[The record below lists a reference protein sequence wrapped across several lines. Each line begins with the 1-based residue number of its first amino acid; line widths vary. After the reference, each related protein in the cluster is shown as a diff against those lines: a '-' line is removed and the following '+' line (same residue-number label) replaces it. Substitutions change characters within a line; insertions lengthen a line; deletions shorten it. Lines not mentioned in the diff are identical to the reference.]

1 MKWLK
6 VKNMI
11 KKKISLNDKAF
22 DANGK
27 DRSCKNCNHRPCP
40 EALAKVCHDAFVKG
54 YKRGY
59 KQASDEQKERIDKVL
74 HPVTDP
80 CGSDLIYVFMRD
92 VRAGNKQ
99 PFIKGA
105 IRAVDAYDDFD
116 ISSLSFKPDIK
127 GDPQQLQIAWCY
139 QKDLVELLGYD
150 KKFDN
155 FERIALDEGWA
166 SYPESKYQ
174 KNLKEH
180 QAEREQYEKLYNYK
194 EKEDKDVQD

>member
-1 MKWLK
+1 
-6 VKNMI
+6 MI
-11 KKKISLNDKAF
+11 KKKMSLNDKAL

-40 EALAKVCHDAFVKG
+40 EALAKVCHDAFIKG

-59 KQASDEQKERIDKVL
+59 QQASNEQKERIDKVL

-99 PFIKGA
+99 PFIKGP
-105 IRAVDAYDDFD
+105 IRAVNVCDDFN
-116 ISSLSFKPDIK
+116 IGSISFKPDIK
-127 GDPQQLQIAWCY
+127 GNPQRLQIAWCY

-150 KKFDN
+150 KKFDEY
-155 FERIALDEGWA
+155 ERIALDEGWA
-166 SYPESKYQ
+166 SYSEPRYR
-174 KNLKEH
+174 KNLKEY
-180 QAEREQYEKLYNYK
+180 QTERERNEKLYNYK
-194 EKEDKDVQD
+194 KKEGKDVQD

>member
-1 MKWLK
+1 
-6 VKNMI
+6 
-11 KKKISLNDKAF
+11 
-22 DANGK
+22 
-27 DRSCKNCNHRPCP
+27 
-40 EALAKVCHDAFVKG
+40 
-54 YKRGY
+54 
-59 KQASDEQKERIDKVL
+59 
-74 HPVTDP
+74 
-80 CGSDLIYVFMRD
+80 MRD

-155 FERIALDEGWA
+155 FECIALDEGWA
-166 SYPESKYQ
+166 SYPESKYR
-174 KNLKEH
+174 KNLRKY

>member
-1 MKWLK
+1 
-6 VKNMI
+6 MI
-11 KKKISLNDKAF
+11 KKKMSLNDKAL

-40 EALAKVCHDAFVKG
+40 EALAKVCRDAFIKG

-59 KQASDEQKERIDKVL
+59 QQASDEQKERIDKVL

-105 IRAVDAYDDFD
+105 IRAVNVCDDFN
-116 ISSLSFKPDIK
+116 IGSISFKPVK
-127 GDPQQLQIAWCY
+127 GNPQQLQIAWCY

-150 KKFDN
+150 KKFDEY
-155 FERIALDEGWA
+155 ERIALDEGWA
-166 SYPESKYQ
+166 SYSEPRYR

-180 QAEREQYEKLYNYK
+180 QTERERNEKLYNYK

>member
-11 KKKISLNDKAF
+11 KKKSLNDKAL

-40 EALAKVCHDAFVKG
+40 EALAKVCHDAFIKG

-59 KQASDEQKERIDKVL
+59 QQASNEQKERIDKVL

-99 PFIKGA
+99 PFIKGP
-105 IRAVDAYDDFD
+105 IRAVNVCDDFN
-116 ISSLSFKPDIK
+116 IGSISFKPDIK
-127 GDPQQLQIAWCY
+127 GNPQRLQIAWCY

-150 KKFDN
+150 KKFDEY
-155 FERIALDEGWA
+155 ERIALDEGWA
-166 SYPESKYQ
+166 SYSEPRYR
-174 KNLKEH
+174 KNLKEY
-180 QAEREQYEKLYNYK
+180 QTERERNEKLYNYK
-194 EKEDKDVQD
+194 KKEGKDVQD

>member
-1 MKWLK
+1 
-6 VKNMI
+6 MI
-11 KKKISLNDKAF
+11 KKKSLNDKAL

-40 EALAKVCHDAFVKG
+40 EALAKVCHDAFIKG

-59 KQASDEQKERIDKVL
+59 QQASNEQKERIDKVL

-99 PFIKGA
+99 PFIKGP
-105 IRAVDAYDDFD
+105 IRAVNVCDDFN
-116 ISSLSFKPDIK
+116 IGSISFKPDIK
-127 GDPQQLQIAWCY
+127 GNPQRLQIAWCY

-150 KKFDN
+150 KKFDEY
-155 FERIALDEGWA
+155 ERIALDEGWA
-166 SYPESKYQ
+166 SYSEPRYR
-174 KNLKEH
+174 KNLKEY
-180 QAEREQYEKLYNYK
+180 QTERERNEKLYNYK
-194 EKEDKDVQD
+194 KKEGKDVQD